1 MSAVL
6 ASRVNYYER
15 QFIRLA
21 EMRDEQAYHRQ
32 LHRRHNLSHH
42 SWGIVAGLELVVES
56 GQPVVRP
63 GFAVDGYGRDLLL
76 VDRGVFQRDDFDR
89 LGTTRLDLWLEYQ
102 LDVVDDPASISA
114 CDTHPQGDG
123 ANQPYRAVER
133 AAIVAVRGGSL
144 PDPREPP
151 GVPATAFDEPLL
163 DTPDDPRQRWPVYL
177 GRVVMSL
184 PANGEPVFRVDA
196 SNRVYAGVNAATLD
210 HPGNASRV
218 ELGRMS
224 TKDGVKQIGD
234 HTYRYAAVPRCDFA
248 VFVPEAG
255 DEAQA
260 GTTSAS
266 SPPLQPTLA
275 ISGDS
280 TQIRGTTQVH
290 GNLVMDGASLQFSQP
305 TAGQTQADPSIYR
318 IDDELRIDVGSLQ
331 GGKRALVIG
340 VMNGDDFLKALEVRY
355 DDPSGEPVVVVHGDL
370 HIEGTIDSS
379 DTRTRTV
386 TGDVATLLTGM
397 VQAAIAAA

>member
-6 ASRVNYYER
+6 ASRVNYFER

-42 SWGIVAGLELVVES
+42 SWGIVAGLELVIES

-76 VDRGVFQRDDFDR
+76 VDRGVFRRDDFDR
-89 LGTTRLDLWLEYQ
+89 LGTARLDLWLEYQ
-102 LDVVDDPASISA
+102 LDIVDDPASIST
-114 CDTHPQGDG
+114 CDVPSQGDG
-123 ANQPYRAVER
+123 ARQPYRAIER
-133 AAIVAVRGGSL
+133 AAIVAVRGGTL
-144 PDPREPP
+144 PDPRAPP
-151 GVPATAFDEPLL
+151 GVPATALDEPLL

-177 GRVVMSL
+177 GRIVMSL
-184 PANGEPVFRVDA
+184 PASGEPVFIVDS

-224 TKDGVKQIGD
+224 TADGVKQIGD
-234 HTYRYAAVPRCDFA
+234 DTYRYAAVPRCDFA

-255 DEAQA
+255 DDAQA
-260 GTTSAS
+260 GTTSAGP
-266 SPPLQPTLA
+266 PPLQPTLA

-280 TQIRGTTQVH
+280 TQVRGTTRVH

-318 IDDELRIDVGSLQ
+318 IGDELRIDVGSLQ
-331 GGKRALVIG
+331 GGKRALVVG
-340 VMNGDDFLKALEVRY
+340 VMNGGDFLKALEVRY

>member
-42 SWGIVAGLELVVES
+42 AWGIVAGLELVLES

-76 VDRGVFQRDDFDR
+76 VDRGVFRRDDFDR
-89 LGTTRLDLWLEYQ
+89 LGTARLDLWLEYQ
-102 LDVVDDPASISA
+102 LDIVDDPASIST
-114 CDTHPQGDG
+114 CDIARGDG
-123 ANQPYRAVER
+123 ASQPYRAIER
-133 AAIVAVRGGSL
+133 AGIVAVRGGSL

-151 GVPATAFDEPLL
+151 GVPATALDEPLL
-163 DTPDDPRQRWPVYL
+163 ETPDDPRQRWPVYL
-177 GRVVMSL
+177 GRIVMSL
-184 PANGEPVFRVDA
+184 PANGEPVFIVDS

-224 TKDGVKQIGD
+224 TEDGLKRIGD
-234 HTYRYAAVPRCDFA
+234 DTYRYAAVPRCDFA

-255 DEAQA
+255 DDAPSEPAPNS
-260 GTTSAS
+260 T
-266 SPPLQPTLA
+266 PPLQPTLA
-275 ISGDS
+275 ISGES

-305 TAGQTQADPSIYR
+305 SAEQTQPDPSIYR
-318 IDDELRIDVGSLQ
+318 TGDELRIDVGSLQ
-331 GGKRALVIG
+331 AGKRALVIG
-340 VMNGDDFLKALEVRY
+340 VMNGDEFLKALEVRY
-355 DDPSGEPVVVVHGDL
+355 DGPSGEPVVVVHGDL